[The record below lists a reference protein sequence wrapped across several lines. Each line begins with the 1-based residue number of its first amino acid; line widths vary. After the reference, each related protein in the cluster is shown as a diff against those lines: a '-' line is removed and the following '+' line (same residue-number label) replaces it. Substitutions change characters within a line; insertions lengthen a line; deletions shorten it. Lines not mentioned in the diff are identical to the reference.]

1 MQRDLFFHKFGGLQ
15 CALVSWQS
23 AGEYEEEDRYI
34 ARVETVYKVFADN
47 KSAEEYYAK
56 FWGTHLYDPL
66 PPFLYVDQTVNAP
79 QIGQQRRAFRWDW
92 TNLRPGMP
100 IPLQAPSTPP
110 HVIFLLQEGRF
121 FVRLLIQAFPNGRDK
136 RMGVET
142 AGRLAGIISYLI
154 DANEPSERRKLFVG
168 LQSEAR
174 RIVFGGVKTVMITIR
189 SAWRTVKKWS
199 LTKLVQLY
207 DKISS
212 KEFGVSMLLVQDAQL
227 MFIAFLVL
235 LHNRFYAFVKP
246 YSQMTTSHLRLLAAV
261 IDRRQQ
267 NQQLAFTHG

>member
-1 MQRDLFFHKFGGLQ
+1 MQPGRRPTASRSKRLCPSASLLIAFITIAVIVASLAILLLVDVATPSLSNAFLTRKQFPPGQHLRQKSRRVTKLGASCDGFGVQRDLFFHKFGGLQ

-110 HVIFLLQEGRF
+110 HVIFLLQ
-121 FVRLLIQAFPNGRDK
+121 
-136 RMGVET
+136 
-142 AGRLAGIISYLI
+142 
-154 DANEPSERRKLFVG
+154 
-168 LQSEAR
+168 
-174 RIVFGGVKTVMITIR
+174 
-189 SAWRTVKKWS
+189 
-199 LTKLVQLY
+199 
-207 DKISS
+207 
-212 KEFGVSMLLVQDAQL
+212 
-227 MFIAFLVL
+227 
-235 LHNRFYAFVKP
+235 
-246 YSQMTTSHLRLLAAV
+246 
-261 IDRRQQ
+261 
-267 NQQLAFTHG
+267 